1 MTKEEIEKLLAEIKP
16 TMPLIQSLEL
26 VSLEGNEIKLKV
38 TGLSQDIFKIQGK
51 VVRADD
57 EYKNM
62 IAGRI
67 ESNFE
72 GAQVSFV

>member
-1 MTKEEIEKLLAEIKP
+1 MTKEEVEKLLAEIKP
-16 TMPLIQSLEL
+16 TIPLIQSLEL

-38 TGLSQDIFKIQGK
+38 TGLSQDIFKVQGK

-57 EYKNM
+57 EYKNE

-67 ESNFE
+67 ESSFK
-72 GAQVSFV
+72 GAQVSFI